1 MSYSPLNPG
10 FTPTSGAKRI
20 HVLHV
25 VPTLGAGGM
34 ELALGRVINGLMPQG
49 ITHSIAV
56 LKGDAIIRDRI
67 DPSVRIH
74 CLHAGARDPLV
85 PVRLRRLILEESPTV
100 IHARNLGAWPEVALA
115 RLAVFPLV
123 PLIFSFHGVA
133 EARAVPWRWRLLS
146 RALER
151 LSTRIFT
158 VSEGSKQFLVSHI
171 GLRAVRIGV
180 IPNGVDTVRF
190 HPAGRAAPGEDLVVG
205 TLGSLTAVKNQ
216 ALLIRACHTLV
227 QRGVRLRL
235 EIAGEGPERTALE
248 RLVGSLGM
256 ADRISLRGH
265 VSDTPAFLNTL
276 DVFVLPSDSEAHPNA
291 LSEAAACGLPCIAS
305 RVGGI
310 PEITDQGRAALL
322 FNRGDEGG
330 LADLL
335 GKLATDPDRRRAL
348 GDLALSFIARNYSMA
363 SMLARYRSLY
373 QEPGGRISEA
383 GGHFD

>member
-1 MSYSPLNPG
+1 
-10 FTPTSGAKRI
+10 
-20 HVLHV
+20 
-25 VPTLGAGGM
+25 
-34 ELALGRVINGLMPQG
+34 
-49 ITHSIAV
+49 
-56 LKGDAIIRDRI
+56 
-67 DPSVRIH
+67 
-74 CLHAGARDPLV
+74 
-85 PVRLRRLILEESPTV
+85 
-100 IHARNLGAWPEVALA
+100 
-115 RLAVFPLV
+115 
-123 PLIFSFHGVA
+123 
-133 EARAVPWRWRLLS
+133 LS
-146 RALER
+146 RGLER

-158 VSEGSKQFLVSHI
+158 VSEGSKQFLVDHI

-190 HPAGRAAPGEDLVVG
+190 HPAGRTAPGEELVVG

-216 ALLIRACHTLV
+216 ALLIRACHALM

-235 EIAGEGPERTALE
+235 EIAGEGPERPALE
-248 RLVGSLGM
+248 RLVRSLGM

-322 FNRGDEGG
+322 FNRGDEDG
-330 LADLL
+330 LVELL
-335 GKLATDPDRRRAL
+335 GKLAADPDRRRAL
-348 GDLALSFIARNYSMA
+348 GGLALSFIARNYSMA